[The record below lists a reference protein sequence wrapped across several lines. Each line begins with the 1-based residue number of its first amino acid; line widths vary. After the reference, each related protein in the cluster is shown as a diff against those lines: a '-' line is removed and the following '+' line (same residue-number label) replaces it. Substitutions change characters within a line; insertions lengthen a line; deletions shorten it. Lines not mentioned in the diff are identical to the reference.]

1 MHFNQ
6 FLDKIFMKKYISFI
20 AISLII
26 SSCNRQ
32 HNLAMKSA
40 DKEFILNTA
49 NEFYAQK
56 KWSKAIALYDR
67 LPNLVAGTEDAP
79 EVVFKS
85 AYANYYDKNYKLA
98 GHQFRNFSTAFPR
111 DPRREEASY
120 MSALC
125 YFEDSSEYNLDQT
138 STESA
143 INYLQDFINNYP
155 NSERAKDINEKI
167 EGLTARLEKKYY
179 EQAKQYFK
187 IADYRAAVVA
197 FENLLEEYPSTKLRL
212 QSMDYIMKSKYELGI
227 HSIFSLKKDRLENA
241 IAFSRQIEK
250 EYPETSFA
258 KNALNMREK
267 LFKELEKYLEYTKE
281 IEANRTEFLEKQ
293 KEETK

>member
-1 MHFNQ
+1 
-6 FLDKIFMKKYISFI
+6 MKKYIAI
-20 AISLII
+20 AAISLII
-26 SSCNRQ
+26 SSCNKQ

-98 GHQFRNFSTAFPR
+98 GHQFRNFSTTFTR
-111 DPRREEASY
+111 DPRREEAAY
-120 MSALC
+120 MSAIC

-155 NSERAKDINEKI
+155 NSERSKDINEKI
-167 EGLTARLEKKYY
+167 EKLTARLEKKYY
-179 EQAKQYFK
+179 EQAKQYFR

-197 FENLLEEYPSTKLRL
+197 FENLLDEFPSTKLR
-212 QSMDYIMKSKYELGI
+212 QESMDFMLKSKYELGM
-227 HSIFSLKKDRLENA
+227 HSIYSLKKDRLENA

-250 EYPETSFA
+250 EYPETSLA
-258 KNALNMREK
+258 KNAVNMREK
-267 LFKELEKYLEYTKE
+267 LSKELEKHIEYIKE
-281 IEANRTEFLEKQ
+281 IEAKKAELLEKQ
-293 KEETK
+293 KEESK